1 LAPSSRLLKLCCSF
15 PLDCWVG
22 KSPPEKLNCYAKPQI
37 IVSGGAGEESC
48 RNFVTF
54 RHSAAITL
62 VRALFS
68 DPLENMK
75 HSEEVLGALEC
86 WTPTETVSGCGTLQI
101 GSWLVNLRTREATGN
116 GVTRRLRRKEVDLLV
131 HLNQKAGAVFSRDEL
146 LRNVW
151 HAQRMVTRT
160 IDQTVATLRRKLG
173 ENAEEPKL
181 LLTVYGVGYRL
192 AASDSSL
199 QA

>member
-1 LAPSSRLLKLCCSF
+1 MKL
-15 PLDCWVG
+15 
-22 KSPPEKLNCYAKPQI
+22 
-37 IVSGGAGEESC
+37 
-48 RNFVTF
+48 
-54 RHSAAITL
+54 
-62 VRALFS
+62 
-68 DPLENMK
+68 
-75 HSEEVLGALEC
+75 SEEVLGSSEY
-86 WTPTETVSGCGTLQI
+86 WPTTEMVSDGGTLQI
-101 GSWLVNLRTREATGN
+101 GSWLVNVRTREASAN

-131 HLNQKAGAVFSRDEL
+131 HLNQKAGAVFTRDEL
-146 LRNVW
+146 LKNVW

-192 AASDSSL
+192 AASDTSL

>member
-1 LAPSSRLLKLCCSF
+1 
-15 PLDCWVG
+15 
-22 KSPPEKLNCYAKPQI
+22 
-37 IVSGGAGEESC
+37 
-48 RNFVTF
+48 
-54 RHSAAITL
+54 
-62 VRALFS
+62 
-68 DPLENMK
+68 MK

-192 AASDSSL
+192 VVPETSL
-199 QA
+199 KV

>member
-1 LAPSSRLLKLCCSF
+1 
-15 PLDCWVG
+15 
-22 KSPPEKLNCYAKPQI
+22 
-37 IVSGGAGEESC
+37 
-48 RNFVTF
+48 
-54 RHSAAITL
+54 
-62 VRALFS
+62 
-68 DPLENMK
+68 MK
-75 HSEEVLGALEC
+75 HSEEMLGSSEC
-86 WTPTETVSGCGTLQI
+86 WPTTETVYGCGTLQI
-101 GSWLVNLRTREATGN
+101 GSWLVNLGTREATAN

-173 ENAEEPKL
+173 ENAEDPKL

-192 AASDSSL
+192 AASETSL
-199 QA
+199 KL